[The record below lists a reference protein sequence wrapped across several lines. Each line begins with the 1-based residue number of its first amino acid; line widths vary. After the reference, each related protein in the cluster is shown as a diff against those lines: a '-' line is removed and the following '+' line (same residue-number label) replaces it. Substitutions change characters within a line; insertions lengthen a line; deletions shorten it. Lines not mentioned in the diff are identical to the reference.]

1 MCRVLLHNKPHKEGS
16 TMTNT
21 TSTEKRQPKHLA
33 EPDGAPLTREEVTS
47 GYVNPSQERM
57 AAWEQKQAARR

>member
-1 MCRVLLHNKPHKEGS
+1 
-16 TMTNT
+16 MTNT

-33 EPDGAPLTREEVTS
+33 EVDGAPLTQAEVTS

-57 AAWEQKQAARR
+57 AAWEAKQAARR

>member
-1 MCRVLLHNKPHKEGS
+1 
-16 TMTNT
+16 MTNT

-57 AAWEQKQAARR
+57 AAWEAKQAARR